1 MSVELLLFNQ
11 VVCFLPSSNGGAA
24 TTRQHVPSQTLLR
37 MTSPVV
43 RSCKTVASGV
53 RVLAD
58 DTASS
63 DETTTTDVPANSL
76 ATWLMLCFLMRLAF
90 SNHSTE
96 VKHRM
101 CD

>member
-1 MSVELLLFNQ
+1 MLIALCVRRGTGAPAEGTELRPALSVELLLFNQ
-11 VVCFLPSSNGGAA
+11 IVCFLPSSNDNVTA
-24 TTRQHVPSQTLLR
+24 TRQHVPSQTLLR

-76 ATWLMLCFLMRLAF
+76 AT
-90 SNHSTE
+90 
-96 VKHRM
+96 
-101 CD
+101 